1 MKWYINRLKVM
12 SIKEILFYRIPQ
24 ALSKIFYSV
33 LPLKSK
39 PLVPREELFESS
51 FFEISED
58 LNRYSFFD
66 LYLNLSDIED
76 WNFDYKN
83 NIKAIN
89 NKSYKIKRQ
98 DLESYGDVKYVSE
111 ISDHFY
117 HIMQLSIIL
126 QMINHF

>member
-1 MKWYINRLKVM
+1 MVIKMKWYINRLKVM

-58 LNRYSFFD
+58 LNRYSF
-66 LYLNLSDIED
+66 LIYI
-76 WNFDYKN
+76 
-83 NIKAIN
+83 
-89 NKSYKIKRQ
+89 
-98 DLESYGDVKYVSE
+98 
-111 ISDHFY
+111 
-117 HIMQLSIIL
+117 
-126 QMINHF
+126 